1 MASFR
6 FACACVFWRTV
17 LFLSV
22 VCGFTFASQGLGFV
36 KVLCSLVAGRLLEK
50 ERKERPWMM

>member
-6 FACACVFWRTV
+6 FACACVFRRTV

-22 VCGFTFASQGLGFV
+22 VCGLWASQGSVFGEFF
-36 KVLCSLVAGRLLEK
+36 CFLVAGRLLEK
-50 ERKERPWMM
+50 ERGKNGHG